1 MGRTTGPDEAPSRP
15 NRGPRSTQSRSTL
28 ISKAL
33 SRLLRHQAVNE
44 RIPITSDGWV
54 KISDVLKWKGLSS
67 RNGVDPTPTLD
78 EIFTIVQDNEK
89 KRFAVKLVNSPF
101 TAQSSTAESKE
112 DTFKA
117 PSTSIDGLKDE
128 ATPSALIEVDNA
140 DNETDTTIAEHQK
153 NPLPAEAYMIRAN
166 QGHSIAVDNTIMTPI
181 TTDSAPSTC
190 VHGTFY
196 GAWPAILASGG
207 LKRMARNHVH
217 FASGPTLDEVSGG
230 ASGDKV
236 ISGMR
241 RDAQILIYVDIKKA
255 LEDGMK
261 WFKSENGVILTE
273 GVEEVKEDEEQ
284 MENEQ
289 AKKLRQQQKKK
300 GQAKD
305 LKMVEM
311 KYWDVVV
318 DIKGGRGVIW
328 KQGEGVVKEL
338 PGELIAGGNPKD
350 RGRGGGRGD
359 RGGGRGRARE

>member
-1 MGRTTGPDEAPSRP
+1 
-15 NRGPRSTQSRSTL
+15 
-28 ISKAL
+28 
-33 SRLLRHQAVNE
+33 
-44 RIPITSDGWV
+44 
-54 KISDVLKWKGLSS
+54 
-67 RNGVDPTPTLD
+67 
-78 EIFTIVQDNEK
+78 
-89 KRFAVKLVNSPF
+89 
-101 TAQSSTAESKE
+101 
-112 DTFKA
+112 
-117 PSTSIDGLKDE
+117 
-128 ATPSALIEVDNA
+128 
-140 DNETDTTIAEHQK
+140 
-153 NPLPAEAYMIRAN
+153 
-166 QGHSIAVDNTIMTPI
+166 
-181 TTDSAPSTC
+181 
-190 VHGTFY
+190 
-196 GAWPAILASGG
+196 
-207 LKRMARNHVH
+207 MARNHVH

-289 AKKLRQQQKKK
+289 AKKPRQQQKKK

-338 PGELIAGGNPKD
+338 PEELIAGGNPKD